1 MTAHSD
7 RVRGI
12 IDACPLEHFTAN
24 HRDLLT
30 RAVDTAQ
37 DRDRWRALAL
47 ELKRC
52 DETGDD
58 PVDGFLWRIWQD
70 AARRANERAELLGT
84 RLALAER
91 ALRTGDR
98 GHKRAWR
105 DHVRDHPIDT
115 GDTEP

>member
-1 MTAHSD
+1 MTAVCTGACCVPHCPSAEAIT
-7 RVRGI
+7 RVT
-12 IDACPLEHFTAN
+12 ETAI
-24 HRDLLT
+24 
-30 RAVDTAQ
+30 

-47 ELKRC
+47 ELRRC
-52 DETGDD
+52 DDTGDD
-58 PVDGFLWRIWQD
+58 PADPFMWRVWQD
-70 AARRANERAELLGT
+70 SARRHRERADLLGT

-115 GDTEP
+115 GDNEA